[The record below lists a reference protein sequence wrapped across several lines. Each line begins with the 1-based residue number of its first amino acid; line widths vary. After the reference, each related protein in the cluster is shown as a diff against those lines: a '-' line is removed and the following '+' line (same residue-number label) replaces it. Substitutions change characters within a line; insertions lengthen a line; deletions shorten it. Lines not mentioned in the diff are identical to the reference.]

1 MAFGWIGVAGAIGAP
16 AACETFS
23 DGAGQDQTATCDVG
37 QLGGDLAD
45 LGPVRCV
52 EVHSGSFAPGIHHFG
67 HDLLYT
73 YSLMPVHRPRSVEGT
88 IEGFSPTSVGG
99 AAGAFARSVV
109 AQAGPD
115 SAARAK
121 ALLFAAAKLADFA
134 VSVGVVAT
142 AEMLTNDALIERFI
156 LCGTQGVSLGT
167 RRTLRTNLRSL
178 ARAVAPPLGPD
189 ATSLPRERAKPPYA
203 RGEIDAYLALAAAQP
218 TRSRRMRAGG
228 LIALGAGAGLIG
240 ADLRSVR
247 GIPLPAESVDDA
259 VCCASVDYLTRP
271 VAVFRDVARDV
282 IARSGGLVVVVGG
295 KKPRVVP
302 VLARYHDLLGE
313 SAAFAAEGYVV
324 GANNPRRHN
333 VTTPLISSLAGG
345 VDLARLDAGRLR
357 ASWLWVCAEAIGLSS
372 FMAAAGI
379 TCSQRLGDIAAGVP
393 KRSEAQTV
401 ALLGGLA
408 H

>member
-247 GIPLPAESVDDA
+247 GI
-259 VCCASVDYLTRP
+259 
-271 VAVFRDVARDV
+271 DV